1 MARFKT
7 TDENLSM
14 FKALCEKWL
23 SNFGIKSYI
32 TSFRRAPTRA
42 MAMVNVR
49 VNSRS
54 ARFRLAN
61 TWPEEV
67 VPSLLER
74 CAIHE
79 CLHVLTAQL
88 VAEALPV
95 DKANLATI
103 PADRDHVDRE
113 EEALVV
119 TLENVIT
126 KLMDEAAVTPVSKKY
141 DTGIC
146 PTNGVGAGST
156 LARYSLGMHDVIL
169 QTCGQLKVNVVKAV
183 REIRGCSFQ
192 EAVDVVNAG
201 PGTVVKFNLHGADL
215 DHALT
220 LLRSAGA
227 LVVARP
233 HAS

>member
-7 TDENLSM
+7 TDEHLRV

-32 TSFRRAPTRA
+32 TSFQRASMSSMT
-42 MAMVNVR
+42 MVNVR

-61 TWPEEV
+61 TWSEEV

-74 CAIHE
+74 CAVHE

-103 PADRDHVDRE
+103 PADSNHVDRE

-119 TLENVIT
+119 TLENVII
-126 KLMDEAAVTPVSKKY
+126 KLMNEKLYPPVPVGYWGDQLGVSFKPAVAP
-141 DTGIC
+141 
-146 PTNGVGAGST
+146 
-156 LARYSLGMHDVIL
+156 
-169 QTCGQLKVNVVKAV
+169 
-183 REIRGCSFQ
+183 
-192 EAVDVVNAG
+192 
-201 PGTVVKFNLHGADL
+201 
-215 DHALT
+215 
-220 LLRSAGA
+220 LRDAGA
-227 LVVARP
+227 HVVVRQ
-233 HAS
+233 HAH